1 MSEPKYKVGDKFIF
15 TIDAVDEA
23 FGYVTYKAN
32 GLTFT
37 QYALDAVERYDDA
50 EITRRFIERRIEKLR
65 KQIEAFE
72 RERDAICD
80 VIRNMD
86 KGDN

>member
-1 MSEPKYKVGDKFIF
+1 MIEPKYKVGDKFIIEVNSWDGF
-15 TIDAVDEA
+15 NEDYIVAETLRIPQL
-23 FGYVTYKAN
+23 
-32 GLTFT
+32 GLDR
-37 QYALDAVERYDDA
+37 LERYDEA

>member
-1 MSEPKYKVGDKFIF
+1 MPEPIYKVGDKLVL
-15 TIDAVDEA
+15 TIDAVDES
-23 FGYVTYKAN
+23 FGGVTYKAN
-32 GLTFT
+32 GLTFSPA
-37 QYALDAVERYDDA
+37 ALERLERYDEA
-50 EITRRFIERRIEKLR
+50 EITRRVIERRIEKLR

-86 KGDN
+86 RCDN